1 MFKGIFR
8 ILISYSLILFS
19 LVLGISLIGF
29 SPNDLIF
36 YTTALS
42 YQNILGYF
50 GAYLAMPFVL
60 FYGQASWIW
69 AVFSLFIGI
78 RILTGIDP
86 KLLLIR
92 FSVTHYLVLLWATT
106 LSLLSNNFSFVSGGI
121 FGSLLASMFTNILPN
136 IVWIPFI
143 FVGFM
148 GGVFSIWN
156 VPRYILQ
163 HYFQQPLTE
172 PVVESLGIQHELES
186 ASLEKTIEEIELPSE
201 HYGSVDSLIDEYYKT
216 LEQPLKHRD
225 QVPSFL
231 QEIQESEEE
240 TPAVFLSKKPLTTLK
255 TVDVLRD
262 SDVDL
267 LSPYMNNDNP
277 FYAKLEDNREVLPN
291 PTSSLLED
299 LKDTVESLDD
309 LDQGIEPIVPNSK
322 WVRESGVS
330 MGDFVRQ
337 VPRLLFNEGTFE
349 ELNPPMVNTE
359 ETKTLVPQSS
369 VAQDVLDSLV
379 HDREQIIEDIIP
391 HVEEF
396 PEETPQHISNF
407 PPVSTLDNSDPIILP
422 EIAHFSLEE
431 VHQQLNSTDTMPP
444 ISESE
449 KLLLQG
455 LERKIKK
462 QQEDLISFREK
473 TRKKHQELADQY
485 YQKYQ
490 PSVEEIPAQNIPP
503 QMLTTSFA
511 LQDFEQ
517 EILELKKRNIDTVSQ
532 VLGDDVFFSSQHQD
546 LSPISYLPEV
556 SVSGVSEQIP
566 RDDLRT
572 EIREEDFFINV
583 DKVPEKQSNN
593 TLVTKEPKEIDQEE
607 VIMMQEVADDY
618 QSPHFAALMRLE
630 LGDLPDISQFTQDS
644 VQDFSNIRPEELV
657 SEENIVEDPNNEL
670 DENQKE
676 NSSESAEIKDM
687 IQDFQKQHMDTF
699 GEFGR
704 FTREE
709 LVKDL
714 GVLNFD
720 DVISQ
725 INIADDEIQ
734 VAQEDLQNAVML
746 VQDMNNEPIEEEII
760 LDTLLTLV
768 DSEVP
773 ADEQLPQ
780 ITAQELESSEEPSK
794 ESWDLISVESYDE
807 PKECVIE
814 EMHDLG
820 IVEDISE
827 DSLGCL
833 LVDTIE
839 ESQESTEFILADSD
853 SQNVDLLEKSVDEDD
868 TQDIRIEKN
877 NNPIISELEAPVSIF
892 EDPQELLDHTIKQ
905 SNNKELLL
913 KNTEP
918 INEFPIEEEKVV
930 SHRLQ
935 ELDKPELLLM
945 PSVATEG
952 HLIEPM
958 KYPIEQENSSVYF
971 PDIEDLEPNND
982 IVSKIDE
989 DEEIETTMKMIE
1001 DTYESFNINM
1011 QVVDYNRGPT
1021 ITRFEL
1027 EPPSGLKLRTI
1038 LNLQDDLAL
1047 QAGTSNLRII
1057 SPVEGRSLIGI
1068 EVPNKVRRNFL
1079 IREQI
1084 ESILFQNSDATL
1096 PLILGVDV
1104 GGREIVGDL
1113 ATTPHLLIAGTTGS
1127 GKSVYVNAL
1136 IMGLLFKLSSEDLK
1150 FIMIDPK
1157 MVELELYG
1165 GIPHLLAPII
1175 TKPEEAM
1182 AALEWTVQE
1191 MDRRYKIL
1199 SELGVRNIKE
1209 YKESVQDGEK
1219 LPYIVVI
1226 VDEFAN
1232 LMLRV
1237 PKETEKHISRL
1248 ASMSRAVGIHLV
1260 LATQRPSVDVVTG
1273 VIKANFPSRIAF
1285 RVSSKIDSRTI
1296 IDRNGA
1302 ETLLGRGDML
1312 FMSPN
1317 YMEPIRIQSPYAS
1330 NEDVARTVNRIKK
1343 NGSPEYVI
1351 DFSEL
1356 LARQEENN
1364 SDGSRTDALSDPLFE
1379 EVLRFSVDNGEISAS
1394 GIQRRFRVGYNR
1406 ASRLIESMKDL
1417 KIISPPPSAGKGWLI
1432 NITRDEITNYLD

>member
-8 ILISYSLILFS
+8 IIISYSLIIFS
-19 LVLGISLIGF
+19 LVLGISLAGF
-29 SPNDLIF
+29 SPNDLPL

-42 YQNILGYF
+42 DQNILGYF
-50 GAYLAMPFVL
+50 GAYVAMPFVL

-69 AVFSLFIGI
+69 AVFSLFIGV
-78 RILTGIDP
+78 RVLTGIDP

-92 FSVTHYLVLLWATT
+92 FAATHYLVLLWAT
-106 LSLLSNNFSFVSGGI
+106 LISLVTNNFSFVSGGI
-121 FGSLLASMFTNILPN
+121 FGSLLASIFTNVLPN
-136 IVWIPFI
+136 IIWLPFV
-143 FVGFM
+143 FAGFIA
-148 GGVFSIWN
+148 GVFSIWN
-156 VPRYILQ
+156 LPQYIFQ
-163 HYFQQPLTE
+163 HYFQQALTE
-172 PVVESLGIQHELES
+172 SPIIPMQEELSVESPEEL
-186 ASLEKTIEEIELPSE
+186 LEKTDEEPEEYRS
-201 HYGSVDSLIDEYYKT
+201 SIDEYYEE
-216 LEQPLKHRD
+216 LEQKD

-231 QEIQESEEE
+231 QEVQAPEEE
-240 TPAVFLSKKPLTTLK
+240 MIFFSKKPFNSPNTE
-255 TVDVLRD
+255 DILRD
-262 SDVDL
+262 ADVDL
-267 LSPYMNNDNP
+267 LSPYINNQNP
-277 FYAKLEDNREVLPN
+277 FYTKLEENREILSM
-291 PTSSLLED
+291 SSQTLIED

-309 LDQGIEPIVPNSK
+309 LDQGLEPIVPNSK

-330 MGDFVRQ
+330 VGDFVRKA
-337 VPRLLFNEGTFE
+337 PRLLFKEGIVE
-349 ELNPPMVNTE
+349 ESQSIVSE
-359 ETKTLVPQSS
+359 EAEKKAPKTHTIP
-369 VAQDVLDSLV
+369 DVLDSLV
-379 HDREQIIEDIIP
+379 QHQEEIVKELKSEDLL
-391 HVEEF
+391 
-396 PEETPQHISNF
+396 EETKKEIPQHISNF
-407 PPVSTLDNSDPIILP
+407 PPISALDNSDLIILP
-422 EIAHFSLEE
+422 DISNFSIEE
-431 VHQQLNSTDTMPP
+431 VNQPDYSTDTM
-444 ISESE
+444 ITESE

-462 QQEDLISFREK
+462 QQETLDSFREK
-473 TRKKHQELADQY
+473 TRKKHQELANQY
-485 YQKYQ
+485 YQKYHS
-490 PSVEEIPAQNIPP
+490 PVEEIVSQDLPYQT
-503 QMLTTSFA
+503 LTTSFA

-517 EILELKKRNIDTVSQ
+517 EILELKKYSVDTQ
-532 VLGDDVFFSSQHQD
+532 ILGDDVFFSNQD
-546 LSPISYLPEV
+546 NTVPVILEDQPQE
-556 SVSGVSEQIP
+556 
-566 RDDLRT
+566 

-583 DKVPEKQSNN
+583 DDTPSKTQ
-593 TLVTKEPKEIDQEE
+593 EIAKDLNREE
-607 VIMMQEVADDY
+607 VLTQQLTDDY
-618 QSPHFAALMRLE
+618 HSPQFAALMRLE
-630 LGDLPDISQFTQDS
+630 LGPDISQYTQDS
-644 VQDFSNIRPEELV
+644 VHAFSESEPEEKV
-657 SEENIVEDPNNEL
+657 SEENTIEYFEEDL
-670 DENQKE
+670 
-676 NSSESAEIKDM
+676 SESIQIKEM
-687 IQDFQKQHMDTF
+687 IQDFQDQHLSTFIDTEQF
-699 GEFGR
+699 NYEVPQK
-704 FTREE
+704 EPE
-709 LVKDL
+709 IID
-714 GVLNFD
+714 FD

-725 INIADDEIQ
+725 MEAKIYDDQQISNEGS
-734 VAQEDLQNAVML
+734 QEDQSEGVTVEDLHSIIKDESQEE
-746 VQDMNNEPIEEEII
+746 DIIERHIEKET
-760 LDTLLTLV
+760 DHSR
-768 DSEVP
+768 DSG
-773 ADEQLPQ
+773 
-780 ITAQELESSEEPSK
+780 
-794 ESWDLISVESYDE
+794 DLISADSSDE
-807 PKECVIE
+807 PVECCLEQIE
-814 EMHDLG
+814 DLSFVG
-820 IVEDISE
+820 DKLDDEDTFDHLVNSETADIVHEPYHSQNLIPREDLVVEDFSHQAEPTPDVLTEEVFLNE
-827 DSLGCL
+827 DLEIKTDVL
-833 LVDTIE
+833 DNPNP
-839 ESQESTEFILADSD
+839 FIYHD
-853 SQNVDLLEKSVDEDD
+853 
-868 TQDIRIEKN
+868 
-877 NNPIISELEAPVSIF
+877 
-892 EDPQELLDHTIKQ
+892 
-905 SNNKELLL
+905 KEILL
-913 KNTEP
+913 KNTESIKEP
-918 INEFPIEEEKVV
+918 FIEQP
-930 SHRLQ
+930 SLNSLQ
-935 ELDKPELLLM
+935 DLDKPELLLM

-952 HLIEPM
+952 HLITPI
-958 KYPIEQENSSVYF
+958 KYPVEQETKQVYF
-971 PDIEDLEPNND
+971 PNIEDLEPNTD
-982 IVSKIDE
+982 DVSKVDE

-1084 ESILFQNSDATL
+1084 ESALFQDTNAAL

-1104 GGREIVGDL
+1104 GGKEIVGDL

-1136 IMGLLFKLSSEDLK
+1136 IMGLLFKLSSEELK

-1157 MVELELYG
+1157 MVELELYS

-1191 MDRRYKIL
+1191 MDRRYKML

-1209 YKESVQDGEK
+1209 YKESIQSGEK

-1232 LMLRV
+1232 LMLRA
-1237 PKETEKHISRL
+1237 PKDTEKHISRL

-1317 YMEPIRIQSPYAS
+1317 YMDPIRIQSPYAS

-1343 NGSPEYVI
+1343 NGNPEYVI
-1351 DFSEL
+1351 DFSEV
-1356 LARQEENN
+1356 LARQEDND

-1379 EVLRFSVDNGEISAS
+1379 EVLRFAVDNGEISAS

-1432 NITRDEITNYLD
+1432 NITRDEIGNYLD